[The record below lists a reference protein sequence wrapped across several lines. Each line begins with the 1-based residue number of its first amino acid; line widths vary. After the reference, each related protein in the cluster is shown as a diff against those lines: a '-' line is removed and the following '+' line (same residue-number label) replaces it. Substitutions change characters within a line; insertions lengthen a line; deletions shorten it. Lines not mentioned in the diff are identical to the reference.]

1 MAKGKWIDKKSA
13 QHFTL
18 VHRPQN
24 DPLINDENAPS
35 MVFNP
40 TPQRGETSTSVRSK
54 TKHLDDLASEF
65 GSDISGIRQNEGE
78 AAEYGIYY
86 DDSEYD
92 YMQHMRDL
100 NTGAGEAVWVEAEA
114 RKFQV
119 YNLSVK
125 FFYRWREIA
134 RKNRLHRRRVRD
146 REEYKAA
153 LAEKFAAEAARK
165 KKAKQVEAA
174 RLAALQRSK
183 GIDPVDEFRNLL
195 QMQKDKSQDHEDALW
210 ASGILAGIHDEREA
224 IASIVRH
231 HMPPP
236 AAPTPKK
243 WKKSLPPSNV
253 SISRSES
260 AKPGSAKTQALREK
274 FSASTNNRST
284 SFRSSYVGAPLAV
297 VETAV
302 VATDNDDSPASSG
315 FCTFF

>member
-1 MAKGKWIDKKSA
+1 MADFTNWFVKGDEGLLQEFEVYMVEQIVKK
-13 QHFTL
+13 TY
-18 VHRPQN
+18 
-24 DPLINDENAPS
+24 DEF
-35 MVFNP
+35 VK
-40 TPQRGETSTSVRSK
+40 E
-54 TKHLDDLASEF
+54 
-65 GSDISGIRQNEGE
+65 E
-78 AAEYGIYY
+78 AERKRR
-86 DDSEYD
+86 EEEE
-92 YMQHMRDL
+92 RDL
-100 NTGAGEAVWVEAEA
+100 AEA

-183 GIDPVDEFRNLL
+183 GIDPVDEFRDLL
-195 QMQKDKSQDHEDALW
+195 QMQNDKSQDHEDALW

-284 SFRSSYVGAPLAV
+284 SFRRSLPSSTGSSSFRAWNRSAGIARQLDAV
-297 VETAV
+297 
-302 VATDNDDSPASSG
+302 
-315 FCTFF
+315 